1 MGASVI
7 NGGWVLPLVLV
18 GLGVLTG
25 TYGTLIGVGGAL
37 ILVPALF
44 WLYPDAVPQVITAIS
59 LLIVLVNALGGTYA
73 YARQRRIDY
82 VTGTLF
88 AAATIPGVILGVL
101 TLQFIPRATFALI
114 FALMLVA
121 VGIFLFLRSERQSP
135 FLTPDDSRQHRL
147 EGFILSLGVGYIAGL
162 LGIGGGILH
171 VPILIFIM
179 GFSAHKATATSIYIL
194 SFTALAGS
202 LTHLIQ
208 GSYDHDWSIVLWLA
222 VGVMAGSQLGARL
235 SQRLHGKILVRLLAI
250 ALVVTGLR
258 LALG

>member
-1 MGASVI
+1 MGAAIIDGS
-7 NGGWVLPLVLV
+7 WVLPLVLV

-37 ILVPALF
+37 VLVPALF

-82 VTGTLF
+82 TTGTLF

-121 VGIFLFLRSERQSP
+121 VGMFIFLRSGRQSP
-135 FLTPDDSRQHRL
+135 FVIPEETRQHRV
-147 EGFILSLGVGYIAGL
+147 EGFVLSIGVGYLAGL

-171 VPILIFIM
+171 VPILVFIM
-179 GFSAHKATATSIYIL
+179 GFAAHKATATSIFIL

-208 GSYDHDWSIVLWLA
+208 GSYGHDWSIVLWLA
-222 VGVMAGSQLGARL
+222 LGVMAGSQLGARL
-235 SQRLHGKILVRLLAI
+235 SKRLHGRVLVRLLAI

-258 LALG
+258 LAMG